1 MRGKAVILTPEA
13 EEPHGR
19 SELFTGAVDVAVVI
33 AGAAAGVD
41 PLDDVAPGG
50 GIAAAVVAATVA
62 AGPAVDAAAGA
73 APYPGPTPGGG
84 SDTGAGGPIWPEG
97 A

>member
-1 MRGKAVILTPEA
+1 MRGKAVILTPVA

-33 AGAAAGVD
+33 AGAVGAPVG
-41 PLDDVAPGG
+41 DVAPGD
-50 GIAAAVVAATVA
+50 GIAAAVLAAAIA
-62 AGPAVDAAAGA
+62 AGPAVDATAGA
-73 APYPGPTPGGG
+73 APDPAPTAGGG